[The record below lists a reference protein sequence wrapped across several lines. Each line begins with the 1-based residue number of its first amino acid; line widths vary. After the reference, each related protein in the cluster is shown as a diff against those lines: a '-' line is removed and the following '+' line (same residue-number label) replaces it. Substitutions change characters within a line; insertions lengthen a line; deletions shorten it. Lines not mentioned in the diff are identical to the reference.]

1 MPSTPRLD
9 TYQRRHGWLGF
20 PLAVV
25 YKFVDDQGGYLAA
38 LITYYAFVSLFPLL
52 LLAVTVLGFALSGDV
67 HLQQRVLGSALQ
79 QFPIVGSQ
87 LGRNVASLRG
97 SGAGL
102 AVGLIGT
109 VYGGLGVA
117 QALQNALNRVWTV
130 PRNRRPNPIMSR
142 LRSLGLLAVLGAGV
156 VLTSVLSALSSAARS
171 YGAELGVGVRVLL
184 VVAAVLVNVAL
195 FLAAFRAL
203 TARSVST
210 RQVLPGALIAG
221 VSWQLL
227 QSVGTYYVG
236 NTLRGATEIYGL
248 FGLVLGLVA
257 WLHLEALV
265 VVLSAEVN
273 VVLARRLWPRSL
285 LTPFT
290 DNVAL
295 TPADQEAYRSYAD
308 TETYKG
314 FEEVTVTFDPAHA
327 SAVPAGGET
336 AEPIPAAEVAP
347 IKE

>member
-1 MPSTPRLD
+1 
-9 TYQRRHGWLGF
+9 
-20 PLAVV
+20 
-25 YKFVDDQGGYLAA
+25 
-38 LITYYAFVSLFPLL
+38 
-52 LLAVTVLGFALSGDV
+52 
-67 HLQQRVLGSALQ
+67 
-79 QFPIVGSQ
+79 
-87 LGRNVASLRG
+87 
-97 SGAGL
+97 GL

-109 VYGGLGVA
+109 LYGGLGVA

-130 PRNRRPNPIMSR
+130 PRNRRPNPIKAR
-142 LRSLGLLAVLGAGV
+142 LRSLGLLGVLGAGV

-171 YGAELGVGVRVLL
+171 YGAELGAGVRVLL

-203 TARSVST
+203 TARSVTT
-210 RQVLPGALIAG
+210 RQVLPGAVIAG

-227 QSVGTYYVG
+227 QSVGTYYIG
-236 NTLRGATEIYGL
+236 HTLRGATEIYGL

-265 VVLSAEVN
+265 VVLSAEIN

-290 DNVAL
+290 DNVSL
-295 TPADQEAYRSYAD
+295 TPADEAAYSSYAD

-314 FEEVTVTFDPAHA
+314 FEEVSVQFDPAHR
-327 SAVPAGGET
+327 SGSREGT
-336 AEPIPAAEVAP
+336 AAEDGPITPAAAAP